1 MSLTPAEI
9 AELGRLLDGSR
20 FNEMALEMGGFRL
33 KMRRGGK
40 AVPRSAPAPVPVA
53 APVTATLAAPP
64 PVIPAS
70 VPAAGEVDVPAPFI
84 GNFYRAPRPG
94 EPSFVEVGQ
103 KVTEDSVIGIIEV
116 MKLMNTVRAGVSGTV
131 VAVLA
136 ANAAAVEEGQ
146 PLIRVAREG

>member
-9 AELGRLLDGSR
+9 AELGRLLDQSR

-33 KMRRGGK
+33 KMRRGGGG
-40 AVPRSAPAPVPVA
+40 ALRPAASPAPATIV
-53 APVTATLAAPP
+53 AAPP
-64 PVIPAS
+64 PPVVAPA
-70 VPAAGEVDVPAPFI
+70 VAPAAGEVDVPAPFI

-103 KVTEDSVIGIIEV
+103 KVTEDTVIGIIEV

-136 ANAAAVEEGQ
+136 ENAAAVEEGQ

>member
-9 AELGRLLDGSR
+9 AELGRLLDQSR

-33 KMRRGGK
+33 KMRRGGGGALRP
-40 AVPRSAPAPVPVA
+40 AVSPAPAAIV
-53 APVTATLAAPP
+53 AAPP
-64 PVIPAS
+64 PPALP
-70 VPAAGEVDVPAPFI
+70 VAAPAAGEVDVPAPFI

-103 KVTEDSVIGIIEV
+103 KVTEDTVIGIIEV

-136 ANAAAVEEGQ
+136 ENAAAVEEGQ

>member
-9 AELGRLLDGSR
+9 AELGRLLDQSR

-33 KMRRGGK
+33 KMRRGGGGG
-40 AVPRSAPAPVPVA
+40 ALRPSASPAPAAVV
-53 APVTATLAAPP
+53 AAPP
-64 PVIPAS
+64 PLAVPATA
-70 VPAAGEVDVPAPFI
+70 PAAGEVDVPAPFI

-103 KVTEDSVIGIIEV
+103 KVTEDTVIGIIEV

-136 ANAAAVEEGQ
+136 ENAAAVEEGQ

>member
-40 AVPRSAPAPVPVA
+40 AVPRSAPPPVPVA
-53 APVTATLAAPP
+53 ATVAAPP
-64 PVIPAS
+64 PVIPATA
-70 VPAAGEVDVPAPFI
+70 PAAGEVDVPAPFI

>member
-9 AELGRLLDGSR
+9 AELGRLLDQSR

-33 KMRRGGK
+33 KMRRGGGG
-40 AVPRSAPAPVPVA
+40 ALRPVASPAPAA
-53 APVTATLAAPP
+53 IAAAPP
-64 PVIPAS
+64 PPVVAPA
-70 VPAAGEVDVPAPFI
+70 VAPAAGEVDVPAPFI

-103 KVTEDSVIGIIEV
+103 KVTEDTVIGIIEV

-136 ANAAAVEEGQ
+136 ENAAAVEEGQ

>member
-40 AVPRSAPAPVPVA
+40 AVPRSEPAPVPVA
-53 APVTATLAAPP
+53 ATVAAPP
-64 PVIPAS
+64 PVAPAS
-70 VPAAGEVDVPAPFI
+70 APAAGEVDVPAPFI

-103 KVTEDSVIGIIEV
+103 KVSEDSVIGIIEV

-136 ANAAAVEEGQ
+136 ENAAAVEEGQ

>member
-20 FNEMALEMGGFRL
+20 FNEMALEIGGFRL
-33 KMRRGGK
+33 KMRCGGK
-40 AVPRSAPAPVPVA
+40 ALPRSEPAPAALPVA
-53 APVTATLAAPP
+53 ATVAAPP

-70 VPAAGEVDVPAPFI
+70 APAAGEVDVPAPFI

-94 EPSFVEVGQ
+94 EPSFVEAGQ
-103 KVTEDSVIGIIEV
+103 KVSEDSVIGIIEV

-136 ANAAAVEEGQ
+136 ENAAAVEEGQ

>member
-20 FNEMALEMGGFRL
+20 FNEMALEMDGFRL

-40 AVPRSAPAPVPVA
+40 AVPRSALLPVPVA
-53 APVTATLAAPP
+53 ATVAAPP
-64 PVIPAS
+64 PVIPATA
-70 VPAAGEVDVPAPFI
+70 PAAGEVDVPAPFI

-136 ANAAAVEEGQ
+136 ENAAAVEEGQ

>member
-40 AVPRSAPAPVPVA
+40 AVPRSAPLPVPVA
-53 APVTATLAAPP
+53 ATVAAPP
-64 PVIPAS
+64 PVIPATA
-70 VPAAGEVDVPAPFI
+70 PAAGEVDVPAPFI

-136 ANAAAVEEGQ
+136 ENAAAVEEGQ

>member
-9 AELGRLLDGSR
+9 AELGRLLDQSR

-33 KMRRGGK
+33 KMRRGGGG
-40 AVPRSAPAPVPVA
+40 ALRPAASPAPAAVV
-53 APVTATLAAPP
+53 AAPP
-64 PVIPAS
+64 PPAFPAAG
-70 VPAAGEVDVPAPFI
+70 PAAGEVDVPAPFI

-103 KVTEDSVIGIIEV
+103 KVTEDTVIGIIEV

-131 VAVLA
+131 IAVLA
-136 ANAAAVEEGQ
+136 ENAAAVEEGQ